1 MILLFVLHTCSHHDS
16 PCLPKRRLCSCRL
29 GILGLKMESAPNN
42 CINREKEHQ
51 PLDSKG
57 HLHSTTRP
65 PCSLFKSR
73 NIPAKA
79 RSLWSKKVYIHVR
92 MIAHVR
98 KYDWKR
104 LEAGCQMLLAG
115 YVCRLCPHSLS
126 LWLRPRGPHR
136 RPAMDRTWAT
146 IWTMVS
152 ARTCAWATSSQK
164 HDCANKEQWL
174 LNPINPCWLI
184 IGYRDLLGIMYMGLS
199 ENRVY
204 SQWNSHLI
212 GIMISKTIG

>member
-1 MILLFVLHTCSHHDS
+1 
-16 PCLPKRRLCSCRL
+16 
-29 GILGLKMESAPNN
+29 
-42 CINREKEHQ
+42 
-51 PLDSKG
+51 
-57 HLHSTTRP
+57 
-65 PCSLFKSR
+65 
-73 NIPAKA
+73 
-79 RSLWSKKVYIHVR
+79 
-92 MIAHVR
+92 
-98 KYDWKR
+98 
-104 LEAGCQMLLAG
+104 MLLAG

-184 IGYRDLLGIMYMGLS
+184 IGYRDLLGVLYIYIYVCVIQFIGDCHDQMGIPINQPVATGITSHHIWGSPDMEVFKSNWYVPACIYLCVF
-199 ENRVY
+199 NIVINIYIYICVCLCVCVY
-204 SQWNSHLI
+204 
-212 GIMISKTIG
+212 